1 MKGASLSSLLSL
13 IGINTMKQARWIRET
28 NKGVTLL
35 VAIITINILLAIG
48 LSLSNLSYKSLKV
61 SSSGRETQRAY
72 YAAEAGF
79 ECAQYW
85 DKSGEFTSEGS
96 QASISCNGQDLTI
109 NSSSFTSV
117 EYGSGRQY
125 EFTID
130 FMGGEY
136 CAHLIVMKPT
146 AGIYQTIIETRGYN
160 TCDMDSQ
167 GIVERGI
174 RIKKS

>member
-1 MKGASLSSLLSL
+1 TSSMK
-13 IGINTMKQARWIRET
+13 KEFWIRQK

-35 VAIITINILLAIG
+35 IAIITVNILLAIG

-85 DKSGEFTSEGS
+85 DKEGEFLSNGS
-96 QASISCNGQDLTI
+96 QAEISCNQEEFEEDVII
-109 NSSSFTSV
+109 NATPFSHPD
-117 EYGSGRQY
+117 YGSGYQY
-125 EFTID
+125 EFD
-130 FMGGEY
+130 VEFMDGEY
-136 CAHLIVMKPT
+136 CARLLVMKPT
-146 AGIYQTIIETRGYN
+146 TGMYQTIIETRGYN
-160 TCDMDSQ
+160 TCEMDSQ

-174 RIKKS
+174 